1 MSSGGRVF
9 PSITGG
15 GLSRGAEAF
24 VASRERARQLAL
36 QKRQLSNQERITAL
50 NAFTTLV
57 PFLAT
62 GTTLGDTDPATQ
74 ALFGQAFEVDP
85 LEFLD
90 LDLNKETVD
99 TFVDKITLEGFQ
111 DLTPEELASNE
122 VIRANQ
128 GLTPIQEVADVT
140 RDEAAMRIEAFR
152 RIQNDPAR
160 LDDFVARVE
169 GLDPI
174 TVVFPGTRPDMTFER
189 VEAATLFVSMLRD
202 QNAEDARFGN
212 LEDARRSE
220 IIDQI
225 RDAVRQRE
233 FEVGAPAVSRVLDI
247 YDSAIEAQ
255 DGSIID
261 AFLASGATEGE
272 KLAMDVV
279 RGSMA
284 FGDEFLFEG
293 FPPEM
298 RKLMQVAAVVES
310 IQKADPKAVADL
322 VDQLAPII
330 FGSFKRGPFNFGR
343 PEFILAP
350 TGAVDIGGGRGG
362 TIDPRA
368 ASLEVQILGV
378 IDVLGQELPEG
389 QTADERRDILIGQV
403 GLDAVVAAEGRRAEA
418 EVDEVPPVTPERSA
432 VQQQVIDSQQ
442 RQINS
447 LNRLLSESTSE
458 EVKRNL
464 GRRIKRLEAEIA
476 IDSTTLPIEREG
488 TDEIPAG
495 GIDPANMP
503 ASLRA
508 RVLQLNSLIRRRES
522 FTPDVRAPHRPGA
535 ESQSVQARALNAP
548 IERALAILRR
558 LLSEN

>member
-1 MSSGGRVF
+1 
-9 PSITGG
+9 
-15 GLSRGAEAF
+15 
-24 VASRERARQLAL
+24 
-36 QKRQLSNQERITAL
+36 
-50 NAFTTLV
+50 V

-343 PEFILAP
+343 PEFQLAP
-350 TGAVDIGGGRGG
+350 TGAVDIGGGGGGG

-389 QTADERRDILIGQV
+389 QTADERRTILVGQV
-403 GLDAVVAAEGRRAEA
+403 SEASVVAAEGRRAEA
-418 EVDEVPPVTPERSA
+418 EADIVPTVTPDRSA
-432 VQQQVIDSQQ
+432 VQQQIVDSQQ
-442 RQINS
+442 RQITS
-447 LNRLLSESTSE
+447 LERLLSNATE
-458 EVKRNL
+458 EQVKRNI
-464 GRRIKRLEAEIA
+464 GRRIKRLEAEMA
-476 IDSTTLPIEREG
+476 IDSTVLPIENIG

-508 RVLQLNSLIRRRES
+508 RVLQLNSLIRRRDS
-522 FTPDVRAPHRPGA
+522 LSPTIRAPHTPDSATQGIRA
-535 ESQSVQARALNAP
+535 AALNAP
-548 IERALAILRR
+548 IERALSILRR
-558 LLSEN
+558 LLAEG